1 MAVVLHVVGARP
13 NFVKMRPLIR
23 ALESD
28 QSTEQYVVHT
38 GQHYDAKLSD
48 DIMADLGFPE
58 PDAYLAIGSGTHA
71 EQTGRTMIAIE
82 GLLRDVMPAVVVVAG
97 DVNATL
103 AASLAAAKLQV
114 PVAHLESGLRSFDW
128 SMPEEINRVLTDRL
142 SRLLFTHS
150 PEAETNLRAEGIDP
164 DRVHYVGNTMIDSLL
179 DNYERASGR
188 SCWDHYGLSRG
199 GYILATLHRPS
210 NVDEPGRLLR
220 IVTALQ
226 RLSGKAPV
234 VLPVHP
240 RTCGHLEGVLHEVGN
255 ASDLILCEPL
265 GYLDFLSMEV
275 GAAAIITDSGGVQE
289 EASVLGVDCFTL
301 RPNTE
306 RPITIAKGTNHLI
319 GDNPEAIDGIA
330 VDIPARRRDVSIP
343 LWDGDA
349 ASRAA
354 RVLTQFVEAGDREVV
369 FA

>member
-13 NFVKMRPLIR
+13 NFVKMAPLIR
-23 ALESD
+23 ALESEGGMD
-28 QSTEQYVVHT
+28 QYVVHT
-38 GQHYDAKLSD
+38 GQHYDRKLSG
-48 DIMADLGFPE
+48 DLDFPE

-82 GLLRDVMPAVVVVAG
+82 RLLKRVVPSLVVVAG

-128 SMPEEINRVLTDRL
+128 TMPEEINRVLTDRL
-142 SRLLFTHS
+142 SRLLLTHS
-150 PEAETNLRAEGIDP
+150 PEAETNLRSEGIP
-164 DRVHYVGNTMIDSLL
+164 AERVHYVGNTMIDSLL
-179 DNYERASGR
+179 DNRDRASR
-188 SCWDHYGLSRG
+188 RRCWEQHGLSEG

-210 NVDEPGRLLR
+210 NVDDRGRLSR
-220 IVTALQ
+220 ILKALQ
-226 RLSGKAPV
+226 KLSERAPIIF
-234 VLPVHP
+234 PIHP
-240 RTCGHLEGVLHEVGN
+240 RTRAGLDG
-255 ASDLILCEPL
+255 ILGRVSRPRNLMFTEPL
-265 GYLDFLSMEV
+265 GYIDFLSMEF
-275 GAAAIITDSGGVQE
+275 GAAAILTDSGGVQE
-289 EASVLGVDCFTL
+289 EASALGVECFTL

-319 GDNPEAIDGIA
+319 GEDPEAIER
-330 VDIPARRRDVSIP
+330 IPVETCAARRDISIP

-349 ASRAA
+349 GSRAA
-354 RVLTQFVEAGDREVV
+354 TVLTRFVEVGAAEVV